1 MRRRNEDEYRPHRHS
16 RPGFRAR
23 IHPGVR
29 CPTKPGGRRRGRA
42 TRTRPERVT
51 LACNIAALTPKEKQR
66 HFDELGPQLRSLKKG
81 VRELADGYEFEF
93 PSDRATYRLLTE
105 WADGERICCPFFDIE
120 LRSEREGGPVFL
132 RLTGRDNVEKFIEV
146 DGAAWLE
153 K

>member
-1 MRRRNEDEYRPHRHS
+1 MSIVRIATVVPAFVLGSIPAFAAPRSRAAAGEVERPAHVQKES
-16 RPGFRAR
+16 P
-23 IHPGVR
+23 
-29 CPTKPGGRRRGRA
+29 
-42 TRTRPERVT
+42 

-81 VRELADGYEFEF
+81 ARELADGYEFEF

-132 RLTGRDNVEKFIEV
+132 RLTGRDNVKKFIEV